1 MWITGEVLAGR
12 WEEGDERHV
21 TLDEVIDYW
30 LGPVPKHPDELKP
43 YSQRW
48 YRVDA
53 EVDAQVAE
61 RFGQAVEQARSGEL
75 LHWGEEAWGAL
86 ALVILLD
93 QFGRNVYRDSALAFV
108 GDPLARAIAVRALDR
123 GFDRQLSVPG
133 RAFLYHPFEHSED
146 LADQARSVA
155 LFECLVEE
163 VEPLWRDFAA
173 GFVGYATA
181 HRRVIERFG
190 RFPHR
195 NAALGRESSA
205 EEREYLEAGGGF

>member
-1 MWITGEVLAGR
+1 MSDGSPKTTPN
-12 WEEGDERHV
+12 D
-21 TLDEVIDYW
+21 VIDYW
-30 LGPVPKHPDELKP
+30 FGPAPKHPDDLKP
-43 YSQRW
+43 YSARW

-53 EVDAQVAE
+53 DVDGDIAK

-75 LHWGEEAWGAL
+75 LYWGEEASGAL
-86 ALVILLD
+86 ALVLLLD
-93 QFGRNVYRDSALAFV
+93 QFGRNIYRDSDLAFL
-108 GDPLARAIAVRALDR
+108 GDSLARAIAVRALDR
-123 GFDRQLSVPG
+123 GLDEQLSVPE

-155 LFECLVEE
+155 LFERLVEE
-163 VEPLWRDFAA
+163 AAPDWRDFAA
-173 GFVGYATA
+173 SFVGYATA

>member
-1 MWITGEVLAGR
+1 MSDGR
-12 WEEGDERHV
+12 GPTTQND
-21 TLDEVIDYW
+21 VIDYW
-30 LGPVPKHPDELKP
+30 LGPAPKHPDDLKP
-43 YSQRW
+43 YSARW

-53 EVDAQVAE
+53 EVDAQIAE
-61 RFGQAVEQARSGEL
+61 RFGLAVEQARSGEL
-75 LHWGEEAWGAL
+75 LHWGEEAKGAL
-86 ALVILLD
+86 ALVLLLD
-93 QFGRNVYRDSALAFV
+93 QFGRNIYRDSDLAFV
-108 GDPLARAIAVRALDR
+108 GDSLARAIAVRALDQ
-123 GFDRQLSVPG
+123 GFDRRLSVPE

-146 LADQARSVA
+146 LVDQARSVA
-155 LFECLVEE
+155 LFERLVADA
-163 VEPLWRDFAA
+163 EPHWRDFAT

>member
-1 MWITGEVLAGR
+1 MSSGLSKTTAN
-12 WEEGDERHV
+12 D
-21 TLDEVIDYW
+21 VIDYW
-30 LGPVPKHPDELKP
+30 FGPTPNHPDDLKP
-43 YSQRW
+43 YSGRW

-53 EVDAQVAE
+53 DVDGE
-61 RFGQAVEQARSGEL
+61 IRMRFGQTVEQARSGEL
-75 LHWGEEAWGAL
+75 LHWGEEPRGAL
-86 ALVILLD
+86 ALVLLLD
-93 QFGRNVYRDSALAFV
+93 QFGRNIHRDSSLAFL
-108 GDPLARAIAVRALDR
+108 GDSLARAIAIRALDR
-123 GFDRQLSVPG
+123 GLDTQLSVPE

-155 LFECLVEE
+155 LFERLVEE
-163 VEPLWRDFAA
+163 AAPDWRDFAA
-173 GFVGYATA
+173 SFVGYATA